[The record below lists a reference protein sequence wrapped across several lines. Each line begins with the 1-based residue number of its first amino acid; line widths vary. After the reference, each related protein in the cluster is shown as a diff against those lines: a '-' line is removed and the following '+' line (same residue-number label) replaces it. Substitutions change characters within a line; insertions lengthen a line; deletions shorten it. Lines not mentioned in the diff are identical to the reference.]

1 MQKYKIKY
9 IVLAL
14 LMLTSILLTGC
25 IPANEH
31 VGKPSA
37 HNYNNSYYDRGY
49 YDNRYYR

>member
-25 IPANEH
+25 IPTNEH
-31 VGKPSA
+31 VGKPPA